1 MSDQNFHEIQLS
13 GKQLIFL
20 FMCAVVV
27 TVVVFLFGVSV
38 GRGVRGVSSEKAQ
51 AAPAPSVAEVP
62 AAETPAPT
70 QAAPNELSYAEALEG
85 NDPSK
90 VTPPTPPAEEPPAEP
105 VKTEPVKTEPPP
117 RKTPVAPPAPKTKPA
132 APTAAPPATAVA
144 AAKSAPGAGG
154 WVVQVFAFN
163 ANDVAQR
170 EVGKLQGKGYPAF
183 IFTESASTPGPRYKV
198 RVGPYPGRADADRML
213 QTLTKEG
220 YKPLLKR

>member
-38 GRGVRGVSSEKAQ
+38 GRGVRGVSAERAQ
-51 AAPAPSVAEVP
+51 AAPGPSVTQVP

-85 NDPSK
+85 DDPSK
-90 VTPPTPPAEEPPAEP
+90 AAPPTPPAEEPPAEP
-105 VKTEPVKTEPPP
+105 AKTEPPP
-117 RKTPVAPPAPKTKPA
+117 RTTPPPPAAPKTKAITPA
-132 APTAAPPATAVA
+132 AAPPAAAVTATKTA
-144 AAKSAPGAGG
+144 AASGG

-183 IFTESASTPGPRYKV
+183 IFTESAATPGPRYKV
-198 RVGPYPGRADADRML
+198 RVGPYPGRAEADRML